1 MNFGLVPAHTGDCR
15 GRRTCVHKET
25 SMWSFFALSSL
36 SLILLV
42 STTGVSMDATRLKSG
57 RPAVKRGLLLV
68 LVAVILLVANLGCNK
83 EKETENQGQGQE
95 AGQVQA
101 PPETRETRLLAQLQD
116 YLGVLV
122 DTDKPQL
129 RYYLDQGQE
138 SRKKR
143 EYADA
148 VDFFQQAL
156 DLNLSDQ
163 ERLPFF
169 VLMGNCEAYLKEY
182 TAAINYYYQA
192 ERVCKNIQDDSTL
205 VLVYSNLALAYQLA
219 DEPKGALGAYFDL
232 LGAFKKLKEIPGEK
246 STLANIGFIYQTLGE
261 VDSAS
266 YYHRKSLEMSSEG
279 TSSVAEAAQLN
290 NLALTYHARG
300 MPDSALALFDEALS
314 LFREAGDKNEEA
326 SVLVNLGLIYQE
338 KKDVPKAVEYY
349 QSALGID
356 STTGNVMGQAGDF
369 TNLGS
374 AWEQGGDLTKAK
386 QYYQQALSLFQQA
399 GAKKEA
405 DFVAQS
411 LQRVEGKLK

>member
-1 MNFGLVPAHTGDCR
+1 MIGLAPADTGDSL
-15 GRRTCVHKET
+15 GRTTHVHKET
-25 SMWSFFALSSL
+25 NMWSALLWSFIC
-36 SLILLV
+36 LILLAGTV
-42 STTGVSMDATRLKSG
+42 RVVMGAGGCRLS
-57 RPAVKRGLLLV
+57 RLAVKESLLLAVMVVV
-68 LVAVILLVANLGCNK
+68 LVAANVRCSK
-83 EKETENQGQGQE
+83 EKKTEDQGRESET
-95 AGQVQA
+95 GQVQT
-101 PPETRETRLLAQLQD
+101 PQETRETQLLAQLQD

-138 SRKKR
+138 SRKKG

-148 VDFFQQAL
+148 LDVFQQAL

-192 ERVCKNIQDDSTL
+192 ERVCKNTQDDSSL

-219 DEPKGALGAYFDL
+219 EEPKGALGAYFDL
-232 LGAFKKLKEIPGEK
+232 LGVFRRLKETPGQR

-266 YYHRKSLEMSSEG
+266 YYHRKSLEMPSEG
-279 TSSVAEAAQLN
+279 TSSVAQAAQMN

-300 MPDSALALFDEALS
+300 MPDSALALFDKALS
-314 LFREAGDKNEEA
+314 LFREAGDKSEEA

-356 STTGNVMGQAGDF
+356 STTGNMMGQAGDF

-374 AWEQGGDLTKAK
+374 ALEQGGDLAKAK
-386 QYYQQALSLFQQA
+386 QYYQRALSLFQQA

-405 DFVAQS
+405 DFVGQS
-411 LQRVEGKLK
+411 LQRVEGKLRK